1 MIKPIGVTIILGHL
15 ALLILWYS
23 NIWPTAYGWELASA
37 LQLPVARISGVTMTA
52 DEYRADFM
60 SLNRLPANESLT
72 TQERQQMLW
81 QKLRDQYFIDSLA
94 ARFKLN
100 ITPNMR
106 RQLLTQTAAQLNATS
121 SNNLTLGYSL
131 NNFIDRIMV
140 PWYRDQ
146 LVRRFIIGTVPNP
159 ERRALEAVVET
170 VRRDPKQFASQ
181 AKALATTYYLPL
193 PLERIVPENELAGPY
208 AALKGLKENTLSE
221 VISDYDGYHAFWLSN
236 RLTEDEVTTLRLQE
250 LFVPSSIDDETIN
263 RWRLNSPVITFV
275 RNLR

>member
-1 MIKPIGVTIILGHL
+1 M
-15 ALLILWYS
+15 
-23 NIWPTAYGWELASA
+23 
-37 LQLPVARISGVTMTA
+37 
-52 DEYRADFM
+52 
-60 SLNRLPANESLT
+60 
-72 TQERQQMLW
+72 
-81 QKLRDQYFIDSLA
+81 
-94 ARFKLN
+94 
-100 ITPNMR
+100 
-106 RQLLTQTAAQLNATS
+106 
-121 SNNLTLGYSL
+121 
-131 NNFIDRIMV
+131 
-140 PWYRDQ
+140 
-146 LVRRFIIGTVPNP
+146 PNP